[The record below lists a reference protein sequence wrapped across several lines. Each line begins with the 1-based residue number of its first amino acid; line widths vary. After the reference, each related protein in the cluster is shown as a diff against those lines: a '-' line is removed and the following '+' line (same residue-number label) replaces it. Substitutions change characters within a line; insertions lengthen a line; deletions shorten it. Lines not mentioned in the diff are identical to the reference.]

1 MLPSAKLYEL
11 SAGFSVYVLSLP
23 ASQEFKGTLDID
35 YIPYYMSICCDSH
48 SDHNYNRQSWRSVL
62 FRLSVCWSCSQRHNV
77 SVTS

>member
-23 ASQEFKGTLDID
+23 ASQELKGTLDID
-35 YIPYYMSICCDSH
+35 YIPHYMSICWD

-62 FRLSVCWSCSQRHNV
+62 FRLSVCWSRSQRHNV